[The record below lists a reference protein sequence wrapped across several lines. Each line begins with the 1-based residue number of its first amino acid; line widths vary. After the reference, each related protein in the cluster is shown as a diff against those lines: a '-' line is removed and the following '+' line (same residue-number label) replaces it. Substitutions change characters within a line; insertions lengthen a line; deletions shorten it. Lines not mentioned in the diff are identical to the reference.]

1 MAIGDELT
9 QGVDVLVVH
18 LLNAGGLEWVLLR
31 AAGLLHPHLFRVSAL
46 HLDTP

>member
-31 AAGLLHPHLFRVSAL
+31 AADCSIRTFFVLVRFI
-46 HLDTP
+46 